1 MGSVACFIG
10 AVSAWRPVQERQVPR
25 RSCTRG
31 LEVAIPARNRAQVA
45 QRLATV
51 FPRPCLDPAPFRGKT
66 VTTLKLARVLSC
78 GLVLAS
84 VAALPACAAD
94 ASDDVAVTDQAAT
107 DPAAAP
113 YPIVLAHG
121 FFGFK
126 DFAGIGFI
134 NYFEGVVDHLAEQ
147 GETRVFTPTVDP
159 FNDSTYRGK
168 QLLARVEEI
177 IRQTGAKKV
186 NLIGHSQGGLD
197 ARYVAHVRPDL
208 VASVT
213 TFATPHHGTPI
224 SNDFALIDNPF
235 TSWAF
240 DGIVRI
246 LGAPLWD
253 EIGHDTSITQSFRQF
268 ESGEIADFNA
278 RYTDV
283 PGIPYWSIAGRT
295 AGVLAKDECDTTN
308 APPWI
313 AKYRNT
319 KDTTEVILKVPQL
332 LISDLHG
339 ENNDGLVPIESAKW
353 GTFLGCVPADHFDEI
368 GQLFGDPPGL
378 ANDWNHLEFYSN
390 LVQFLRAHG
399 L

>member
-1 MGSVACFIG
+1 MS
-10 AVSAWRPVQERQVPR
+10 SA
-25 RSCTRG
+25 
-31 LEVAIPARNRAQVA
+31 
-45 QRLATV
+45 
-51 FPRPCLDPAPFRGKT
+51 
-66 VTTLKLARVLSC
+66 
-78 GLVLAS
+78 
-84 VAALPACAAD
+84 AALPACAAD
-94 ASDDVAVTDQAAT
+94 AGEEEAASSQAAT
-107 DPAAAP
+107 DPSVAP

-121 FFGFK
+121 FFGFR
-126 DFAGIGFI
+126 DFAGIDFI
-134 NYFEGVVDHLAEQ
+134 NYYQGVVEHLARQ

-159 FNDSTYRGK
+159 FNDSTFRGE

-177 IRQTGAKKV
+177 IRETGAKKV

-197 ARYVAHVRPDL
+197 ARYVAHQRPDL

-213 TFATPHHGTPI
+213 TFATPHHGTPL
-224 SNDFALIDNPF
+224 SDDFELIDNPF

-240 DGIVRI
+240 DGIVKL
-246 LGAPLWD
+246 LGRPLWD
-253 EIGHDTSITQSFRQF
+253 EIGHDTSVTASFRQF
-268 ESGEIADFNA
+268 SRDAIDDFNA

-295 AGVLAKDECDTTN
+295 AGVLATDECRS
-308 APPWI
+308 ASSPPWI
-313 AKYRNT
+313 SKWNHT

-339 ENNDGLVPIESAKW
+339 MPNDGLIPIESARW

-378 ANDWNHLEFYSN
+378 QNAWSHLEFYAD
-390 LVQFLRAHG
+390 LVKFLRAHG

>member
-1 MGSVACFIG
+1 M
-10 AVSAWRPVQERQVPR
+10 
-25 RSCTRG
+25 
-31 LEVAIPARNRAQVA
+31 
-45 QRLATV
+45 
-51 FPRPCLDPAPFRGKT
+51 
-66 VTTLKLARVLSC
+66 KLARILSC
-78 GLVLAS
+78 GLALAS
-84 VAALPACAAD
+84 LAALPACAAET
-94 ASDDVAVTDQAAT
+94 SDDAAVTDQAAT
-107 DPAAAP
+107 DPTVAP

-134 NYFEGVVDHLAEQ
+134 NYFEGVVDHLAAE

-197 ARYVAHVRPDL
+197 ARYVAHMRPDL

-240 DGIVRI
+240 DGVVRI

-295 AGVLAKDECDTTN
+295 AGVLAKDECDTPD

-313 AKYRNT
+313 TKYRNT

-332 LISDLHG
+332 LISDIHG

-368 GQLFGDPPGL
+368 GQLFGDPPGFG
-378 ANDWNHLEFYSN
+378 NDWNHLEFYSD
-390 LVQFLRAHG
+390 LVKYIRAHG

>member
-1 MGSVACFIG
+1 M
-10 AVSAWRPVQERQVPR
+10 
-25 RSCTRG
+25 
-31 LEVAIPARNRAQVA
+31 PA
-45 QRLATV
+45 
-51 FPRPCLDPAPFRGKT
+51 
-66 VTTLKLARVLSC
+66 LKLARTLSL
-78 GLVLAS
+78 GLLAIS
-84 VAALPACAAD
+84 AAALPACAAAGEED
-94 ASDDVAVTDQAAT
+94 ATTSQAAT
-107 DPAAAP
+107 DPSVAP

-126 DFAGIGFI
+126 NFAGVGFI
-134 NYFEGVVDHLAEQ
+134 NYFQGVADHLAND

-159 FNDSTYRGK
+159 FNDSTFRGE

-197 ARYVAHVRPDL
+197 ARYVAHERPDL
-208 VASVT
+208 IASVT
-213 TFATPHHGTPI
+213 TFATPHHGTPL
-224 SNDFALIDNPF
+224 SNDFELIDNPF
-235 TSWAF
+235 TSWWF
-240 DGIVRI
+240 DGAVKI

-253 EIGHDTSITQSFRQF
+253 EIGHDTSVTKSFRQF
-268 ESGEIADFNA
+268 SSDAIDDFNA

-295 AGVLAKDECDTTN
+295 AGVLATDACSTPN

-313 AKYRNT
+313 SKWNRT
-319 KDTTEVILKVPQL
+319 KDTTEIILKVPQL
-332 LISDLHG
+332 LISDVHG
-339 ENNDGLVPIESAKW
+339 MDNDGLIPIESAKW

-378 ANDWNHLEFYSN
+378 HNDWSYLDFYSD
-390 LVQFLRAHG
+390 LVKFIRAHG